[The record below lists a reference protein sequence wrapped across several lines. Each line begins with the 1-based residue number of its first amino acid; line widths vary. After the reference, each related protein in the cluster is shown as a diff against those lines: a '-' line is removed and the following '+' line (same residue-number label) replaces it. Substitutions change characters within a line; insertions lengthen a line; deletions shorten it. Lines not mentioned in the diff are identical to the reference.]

1 MRRVVKILLWSL
13 LILLLLVVLV
23 PIGVGGYLLATAD
36 LMEPALQVDTAH
48 YEVQLSA
55 DSVRRVGDNSLRK
68 NEYGLWEARIVGTAQ
83 ERGAVLGLLARDLI
97 EFQER
102 VFVDAIYDLV
112 SSERYVRFL
121 HKLVRIFNGRMAQH
135 IPLEFREE
143 IAAMALSCS
152 HRYDAFGSPYERQI
166 NYHAAHDIGHAM
178 QDYMLVGC
186 SSFAVWGTSSED
198 GELLVGRN
206 FDFYVGDDFARNKLV
221 LAVEPS
227 EGHCFVSV
235 TWPGMVGVLSG
246 MNERG
251 LTVTINAAKGALP
264 TSTAM
269 PISLLAREI
278 LQFAATIDEAYA
290 IAQRRQ
296 TFVSESLLI
305 ASAEDRKAAVIEK
318 SPEKIALRYAE
329 EDRLISTNHY
339 LSETFADEAF
349 NRENIATSDSPYRYA
364 RIEELLSRYAPLTA
378 EEAAAVLRDRR
389 GVGDRAI
396 GLTNEKALNQCISHH
411 GVIFQ
416 PEKRLMWLSTA
427 PWQAGAMLCYDLN
440 QIFANDKTTDRMLY
454 DPSLTIEADTTFLAL
469 DYLRV
474 VAHRALSKQ
483 LREALDAEQPI
494 EWDLCD
500 SLLKNNPHYYGVY
513 DLVGDVAA
521 RDGAIE
527 TAITHWQRALECEI
541 PRLGEREAIEQ
552 KITDYGT
559 R

>member
-1 MRRVVKILLWSL
+1 M
-13 LILLLLVVLV
+13 LLVVVVV
-23 PIGVGGYLLATAD
+23 PLGVGGYLLATAD
-36 LMEPALQVDTAH
+36 LMEPPLTVDTAR
-48 YEVQLSA
+48 YEVRLHA
-55 DSVRRVGDNSLRK
+55 DSMRTVGRNSLRR
-68 NEYGLWEARIVGTAQ
+68 NDYGLWEARIAGSAQ
-83 ERGAVLGLLARDLI
+83 ERGAVLGRLAEELI
-97 EFQER
+97 EYQEQ
-102 VFVDAIYDLV
+102 VFVDAIYALIP
-112 SSERYVRFL
+112 SESYVRFL
-121 HKLVRIFNGRMAQH
+121 HKLILIFNGRMAHH

-143 IAAMALSCS
+143 IAAMSLFCT
-152 HRYDAFGSPYERQI
+152 HRYDAFGTPYERQI

-186 SSFAVWGTSSED
+186 SSFAVRGGLSED
-198 GELLVGRN
+198 GGLLVGRN

-221 LAVEPS
+221 LMVEPS
-227 EGHCFVSV
+227 EGYRFLSI
-235 TWPGMVGVLSG
+235 TWPGMVGVVSG

-278 LQFAATIDEAYA
+278 LQYAATIDEAYA
-290 IAQRRQ
+290 IAERRQ

-305 ASAEDRKAAVIEK
+305 ASAEDGVAAVIEK

-329 EDRLISTNHY
+329 EDRIISTNHY
-339 LSETFADEAF
+339 LSEAFADEAF

-364 RIEELLSRYAPLTA
+364 RLEELLARYAPLTP

-396 GLTNEKALNQCISHH
+396 GLTNEKALNQCIAHH

-416 PEKRLMWLSTA
+416 PEKRRVWLSTA
-427 PWQAGAMLCYDLN
+427 PWQTGAMLCYDLN
-440 QIFANDKTTDRMLY
+440 QIFATSEPQEGPLY
-454 DPSLTIEADTTFLAL
+454 DPSLTIEADMAFLAA
-469 DYLRV
+469 DYPRV
-474 VAHRALSKQ
+474 VTHRALSKQ

-494 EWDLCD
+494 EWRLCD
-500 SLLKNNPHYYGVY
+500 SLITNNPHYYGVY

-527 TAITHWQRALECEI
+527 QALTHWQRALECEI